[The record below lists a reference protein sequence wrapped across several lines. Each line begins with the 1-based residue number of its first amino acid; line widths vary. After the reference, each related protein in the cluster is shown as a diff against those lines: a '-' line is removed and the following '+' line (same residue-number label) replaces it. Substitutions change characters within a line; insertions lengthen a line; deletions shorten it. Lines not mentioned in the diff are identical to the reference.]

1 MMRRG
6 AAWTGVVALLG
17 GCVYY
22 NALYNAERLYDE
34 AERHRQAGR
43 DSLAT
48 ASYEDVVRK
57 AARGYR
63 EEPKGPWA
71 DDALLLLG
79 RARFRLGELR
89 GARAALEE
97 AATLAEDESVRL
109 SARLMLGAT
118 YVAAGDHEAGA
129 TLLNEGL
136 QGLRSGAAL
145 AEGHYWRAQVLL
157 AAGETDA
164 GWWDLDRAAALHRSL
179 RVPSALERLRWA
191 IALDEQ
197 DRAQEGVNRLLADG
211 NAGQNPDTL
220 AALVRRAADRWGASV
235 AADLLAGTDSASWGR
250 TARGKIRLTRAMMV
264 RQAGDSVQAEQEIR
278 RIADGFG
285 EAAVEAR
292 IELARWQLAQARDL
306 VDALGAERVLLPA
319 EQDGTAAS
327 LLADLRRLALL
338 AQVGLTDPLGW
349 FAAGE
354 VARERLD
361 APLLARGLYLAYA
374 DSGSEDPWVSKALLA
389 ALELTPDEGGRAWL
403 RGRLEA
409 RAGSPYV
416 LASRGEPAPGIEA
429 LEEELARR
437 LQQMARNP

>member
-1 MMRRG
+1 MRCG
-6 AAWTGVVALLG
+6 VAWTGVVALLG

-22 NALYNAERLYDE
+22 NALYNAERRYEE

-43 DSLAT
+43 DSLAS
-48 ASYEDVVRK
+48 ASYEDVIRK

-63 EEPKGPWA
+63 EEPEGPWA

-89 GARAALEE
+89 GARAALAE
-97 AATLAEDESVRL
+97 AAAVTEDESVRL
-109 SARLMLGAT
+109 SARLLLGAT
-118 YVAAGDHEAGA
+118 HVASGDHRTGA
-129 TLLNEGL
+129 PLLNEGL
-136 QGLRSGAAL
+136 QGLRSGVAL

-157 AAGETDA
+157 TAGEVDG
-164 GWWDLDRAAALHRSL
+164 GWWDLDRAAELHRSL
-179 RVPSALERLRWA
+179 RIPSALERLRWA
-191 IALDEQ
+191 IALDEPG
-197 DRAQEGVNRLLADG
+197 RAREGVNRLLAEGD
-211 NAGQNPDTL
+211 AGQNPDTL
-220 AALVRRAADRWGASV
+220 AALIRRAADRWGHEV
-235 AADLLAGTDSASWGR
+235 AAGLLVGADSAAWRR
-250 TARGKIRLTRAMMV
+250 TARGMIRLTRAAMD
-264 RQAGDSVQAEQEIR
+264 RQAGDTARAEREIR

-285 EAAVEAR
+285 EAAAEAR

-306 VDALGAERVLLPA
+306 VDALGAERVLLPVQ
-319 EQDGTAAS
+319 QDSTAAR
-327 LLADLRRLALL
+327 LLGDLRRLGSL
-338 AQVGLTDPLGW
+338 AQVGLTEPLGW

-354 VARERLD
+354 VARERLE
-361 APLLARGLYLAYA
+361 AHGLARGLYLAYA

-409 RAGSPYV
+409 RAESPYV

-437 LQQMARNP
+437 LLLMVRIP